1 MRHEGLP
8 MPLPYRRRITNP
20 LQTTADGALKLLL
33 PRAVTGLS
41 DDLADE
47 KQSTPTH
54 RNFQESLTVI
64 DAVGRYFQDYAVFWG
79 RTSRED
85 FWWVA
90 LFTALVVFF
99 SALLEAHVKS
109 VGADLMALYV
119 CATIV
124 PFTAIGVRRL
134 HDANLSGWW
143 VFVGLV
149 PIVGQLIAL
158 VFFLT
163 PGTRGPN
170 RYGDDPRGAQ
180 FGAAT

>member
-1 MRHEGLP
+1 
-8 MPLPYRRRITNP
+8 
-20 LQTTADGALKLLL
+20 
-33 PRAVTGLS
+33 
-41 DDLADE
+41 
-47 KQSTPTH
+47 
-54 RNFQESLTVI
+54 LTVI

-90 LFTALVVFF
+90 LFTALVVFL
-99 SALLEAHVKS
+99 SSLIETHVKS
-109 VGADLMALYV
+109 IGAGLMALYV

-163 PGTRGPN
+163 PGTDGPN
-170 RYGDDPRGAQ
+170 RYGDDPRGVYPSRRLDRSR
-180 FGAAT
+180 AAG

>member
-1 MRHEGLP
+1 L
-8 MPLPYRRRITNP
+8 I
-20 LQTTADGALKLLL
+20 
-33 PRAVTGLS
+33 
-41 DDLADE
+41 
-47 KQSTPTH
+47 
-54 RNFQESLTVI
+54 VI
-64 DAVGRYFQDYAVFWG
+64 DAVGRYFQDYAVFGG
-79 RTSRED
+79 RTSRAD

-90 LFTALVVFF
+90 LFTAQVVVF
-99 SALLEAHVKS
+99 SALLEAHAKTI
-109 VGADLMALYV
+109 GADLMALYV

-158 VFFLT
+158 GLFLT
-163 PGTRGPN
+163 PGTLGPN
-170 RYGDDPRGAQ
+170 RYGDDPRSAP

>member
-1 MRHEGLP
+1 LLTR
-8 MPLPYRRRITNP
+8 
-20 LQTTADGALKLLL
+20 KLLA
-33 PRAVTGLS
+33 PRAVPGPS
-41 DDLADE
+41 DLADE
-47 KQSTPTH
+47 SQSTRTQ
-54 RNFQESLTVI
+54 RAFRESFTVI
-64 DAVGRYFQDYAVFWG
+64 DAVGRYFEDYAVFEG

-90 LFTALVVFF
+90 LFTALVVCFC
-99 SALLEAHVKS
+99 SLLEAHGQGI
-109 VGADLMALYV
+109 GADFLAFYV

-143 VFVGLV
+143 IFVGLV

-170 RYGDDPRGAQ
+170 SYGDDPRRAQ
-180 FGAAT
+180 FGAATYP

>member
-1 MRHEGLP
+1 M
-8 MPLPYRRRITNP
+8 
-20 LQTTADGALKLLL
+20 
-33 PRAVTGLS
+33 
-41 DDLADE
+41 
-47 KQSTPTH
+47 
-54 RNFQESLTVI
+54 I
-64 DAVGRYFQDYAVFWG
+64 DAVRRYFQDYAVFAG

-85 FWWVA
+85 FWWIA
-90 LFTALVVFF
+90 LFTAGVVFCG
-99 SALLEAHVKS
+99 ALLETHVKGI
-109 VGADLMALYV
+109 GADLMALYV
-119 CATIV
+119 CVTIV

-149 PIVGQLIAL
+149 PMVGQLIAL

-170 RYGDDPRGAQ
+170 RYGDDPLRAQ